1 MRLLQSIAAVSRRL
15 LYTVKTAST
24 LSRSL
29 YEAIIAPRRVQ
40 FFWAVILNFLCRV
53 FNLAAFVASIQAIYI
68 AFQFAIS
75 NGNEFRA
82 KQIVDQFGLS
92 MSWLPVVLSG
102 VVLTIFA
109 APAVLKIIETRQISK
124 IVRENYDFIGKVKLN
139 VDIDLFAITRIPNFI
154 TSMVKFFSGTL
165 FIIAALLV
173 IVLFRFDLFLVVLAS
188 SIAVAIGVVLG
199 SWRNI
204 NNIDLLK
211 PLRAVYIEEAQ
222 KSYDSSKKYP
232 IEDILVVPSKSRN
245 AYYSQV
251 ISNWAKVN
259 RAVFNQ
265 GILTG
270 LAMGSVVFFVFH
282 LEGMSNSFL
291 FVLLYLVIAIRFAIN
306 TARETGAML
315 AKILETRTENTRI
328 NAILEARRA
337 A

>member
-1 MRLLQSIAAVSRRL
+1 MRLLQPIAAFSRRL
-15 LYTVKTAST
+15 IYTAKAANK
-24 LSRSL
+24 LSRAL

-40 FFWAVILNFLCRV
+40 FFWAIILNFLCRV

-75 NGNEFRA
+75 NGDEFRA
-82 KQIVDQFGLS
+82 KQIFDQFGMP
-92 MSWLPVVLSG
+92 MSWLPFVLSG

-109 APAVLKIIETRQISK
+109 APALLKSIETRQISK
-124 IVRENYDFIGKVKLN
+124 IVRENYHFIGKAQLS
-139 VDIDLFAITRIPNFI
+139 VDIDLFAITRIPNLI
-154 TSMVKFFSGTL
+154 TSMVKFFSGAL

-173 IVLFRFDLFLVVLAS
+173 VVFFRVDLFLMVLAS
-188 SIAVAIGVVLG
+188 SVAVAIGVVLG

-204 NNIDLLK
+204 NNVDLLK
-211 PLRAVYIEEAQ
+211 PLRTVYIEEAQ
-222 KSYDSSKKYP
+222 QSYNASKKHP
-232 IEDILVVPSKSRN
+232 IEDITTLPSKSRN

-282 LEGMSNSFL
+282 LEGMSNAFL

-315 AKILETRTENTRI
+315 AKILETRTENMRI
-328 NAILEARRA
+328 NCILEARRA
-337 A
+337 H